1 MACEV
6 SLNWGSGLAPPAR
19 RASTPRLPA
28 VPPAAVPR
36 HYSAWPPLPLA
47 LLALAPARRQQSPAR
62 DAGSPSRSVAAATSS
77 PGNNLNQGKDRR
89 DVFPEAVTSKVER
102 DVETVINVL
111 HPGPIGIVEHKFT
124 DAEIREAQ
132 VTVRSAVEKWRR
144 NSTLERNLG
153 TGSFDKSK

>member
-1 MACEV
+1 AAPLPALAVWPGAPGSPPPLC

-89 DVFPEAVTSKVER
+89 DVFPEAVTSKVA
-102 DVETVINVL
+102 
-111 HPGPIGIVEHKFT
+111 PIC
-124 DAEIREAQ
+124 
-132 VTVRSAVEKWRR
+132 
-144 NSTLERNLG
+144 
-153 TGSFDKSK
+153 